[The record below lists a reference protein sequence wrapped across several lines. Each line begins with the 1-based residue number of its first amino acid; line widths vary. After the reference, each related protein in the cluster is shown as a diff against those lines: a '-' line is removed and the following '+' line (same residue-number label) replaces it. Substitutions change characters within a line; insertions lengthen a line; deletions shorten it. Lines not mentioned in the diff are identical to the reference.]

1 MRGFHRF
8 WAVRIGRDAYS
19 QLLPKRG
26 ITAAIVLTLVTIS
39 VALTSTGMGETN
51 YSLLDVIKVLIGSGA
66 EDQVLVI
73 QTFRLPRV
81 ICALLVGL
89 ALGAA
94 GAIMQGVA
102 RNPLASPDILGI
114 TGGASVAA
122 VTFLTIF
129 ESFTIQLLP
138 FAAFIGAGIVSVILY
153 GLAWKNGVTPM
164 RLVLIGI
171 GIKAIMAAL
180 TTTLIVKAPIH
191 LTAKAMTWL
200 TGSLYGTQWTD
211 VLMLLPWVVILLA
224 LGIVFSRN
232 MNALQ
237 LGEEIAVGIGSSV
250 QRQQLGLMLICV
262 GLTGAAIGIGGAIG
276 FVALLAPHI
285 AKQLVGPSFE
295 SLLPVS
301 AIVGAFIV
309 TSSDLIA
316 RVAFSPVDVAVGA
329 ITSAI
334 GAPFFIYLLYKNRK

>member
-1 MRGFHRF
+1 MSGFNRF
-8 WAVRIGRDAYS
+8 WAMRIGPAS

-26 ITAAIVLTLVTIS
+26 VIAAIALIVATIA
-39 VALTSTGMGETN
+39 VAVVSTGMGETN
-51 YSLLDVIKVLIGSGA
+51 YSPIEVLKVLLGA
-66 EDQVLVI
+66 GTEDQVLVI
-73 QTFRLPRV
+73 QTFRLPRI

-89 ALGAA
+89 SLGAA

-122 VTFLTIF
+122 VAFLTLF
-129 ESFTIQLLP
+129 ETMSIQFLP
-138 FAAFIGAGIVSVILY
+138 FAAFLGSAVVSAILY

-180 TTTLIVKAPIH
+180 TTTLIVKAPIY

-211 VLMLLPWVVILLA
+211 VIMLLPWTVVLLG
-224 LGIVFSRN
+224 LSMVFARN

-237 LGEEIAVGIGSSV
+237 MGESIAAGIGSAV
-250 QRQQLGLMLICV
+250 QRQQFVLILMCV
-262 GLTGAAIGIGGAIG
+262 GLSGAAVGIGGAIG

-295 SLLPVS
+295 TMLPVS
-301 AIVGAFIV
+301 AVVGAFIV
-309 TSSDLIA
+309 TSADLIG
-316 RVAFSPVDVAVGA
+316 RVAFSPVDVPVGA

-334 GAPFFIYLLYKNRK
+334 GAPFFIYLLYKNR